1 MNDPASHK
9 ASQGAVTPANDDHT
23 LLRHYAEE
31 GSEAAFTALVRRR
44 VDLVYSVALRRTGGD
59 AHRAADVAQQVFIAL
74 ARDARKLSRHTV
86 LSAWLHT
93 ATRNAALN
101 LMISEKR
108 RQARELVA
116 LDPAIAGGGAA
127 TDPDWDRLRPV
138 LDAAIDELPENDRA
152 AVVLRFLERR
162 PFAEIGATLHL
173 SEDAARMRTDRALD
187 KLRATLAGRGITS
200 TAAALGA
207 IVSSQPV
214 VSAPAGLAA
223 ALASQS
229 LATAGAS
236 AGLLATFAA
245 IMNTKIITTAAFSA
259 VVFFAL
265 GAYVGFDYTTS
276 QPLPPPPETLLQ
288 AQKIASLRDQNERLR
303 AEVDRLT
310 ALNSS
315 LSKSRAVPTPAPAAG
330 PPSAAEFQS
339 IRSISQQKAML
350 NNLRQIAAARA
361 QFQLENGRP
370 PASMDDLVGE
380 TKYIRR
386 LNPVDGESY
395 AGLSLMVG
403 SPLTVTTLN
412 GVSVTYDPEGGTT
425 TNIPSPPPTPEMA
438 RLVEMTQRLT
448 PAIKNAVEAYRAAHD
463 GATPSNMNPEALI
476 PYFSTPQEGADFVE
490 FLAAQKAA
498 QR

>member
-1 MNDPASHK
+1 MNDDA
-9 ASQGAVTPANDDHT
+9 A

-31 GSEAAFTALVRRR
+31 GSEAAFTELVRRR

-116 LDPAIAGGGAA
+116 LDPAIAAGDAN
-127 TDPDWDRLRPV
+127 PDWDRLRPV
-138 LDAAIDELPENDRA
+138 LDAAIDELPEEDRA

-162 PFAEIGATLHL
+162 PFGEIGATLHL

-187 KLRATLAGRGITS
+187 KLRATLARRGITS

-207 IVSSQPV
+207 VVASQPL

-245 IMNTKIITTAAFSA
+245 IMNTKIIATAAFSA
-259 VVFFAL
+259 VVFFAF
-265 GAYVGFDYTTS
+265 GAYVGVDYSTR
-276 QPLPPPPETLLQ
+276 QPLPPPPEPPPQT
-288 AQKIASLRDQNERLR
+288 QKIASLREQNERLR

-315 LSKSRAVPTPAPAAG
+315 LSRSRVVVPAPAPVVAA
-330 PPSAAEFQS
+330 PNAAEIQA

-350 NNLRQIAAARA
+350 NNLRQIAAARD

-370 PASMDDLVGE
+370 PASMDELVGE

-386 LNPVDGESY
+386 LNPVDGENY
-395 AGLSLMVG
+395 AGLSLFAG

-412 GVSVTYDPEGGTT
+412 GVSVTYDPAGGIT
-425 TNIPSPPPTPEMA
+425 TNVQSPPPTPEMA
-438 RLVEMTQRLT
+438 RFVEMAQRLT
-448 PAIKNAVEAYRAAHD
+448 PAIKTALEGYRAAHD
-463 GATPSNMNPEALI
+463 GATPSNTNPEALI
-476 PYFSTPQEGADFVE
+476 PYFSNPQEGADFVE
-490 FLAAQKAA
+490 IIAAQKAA